1 MANTLDEGLW
11 YLEQLVDLDDWW
23 NCCLLLDACFVSV
36 SYMCVCLITGGE
48 ENCCSMPVPCT
59 ACSYQVVCVV
69 CVCVCVRACAC
80 ACMCGVWGECA
91 YMCACERACMR
102 VCGVCVC
109 VSVHACAPLCVCVCV
124 CACVCVHVCVCV
136 SMHVSE
142 GWGVGLCMYV
152 PAGLPESVT
161 VCVWL
166 LRCHGDVLLCVSS
179 CIYLCPW
186 VLVRIFFF
194 SHRCP
199 RSEGDELRIQ
209 YASSSHVEEELSSL
223 QQPSVMTS
231 LQHLFST
238 TMTSLQQL
246 FVTTMTSLQHLFIT
260 TMTSLQQLFST
271 TMTSLQPLFVTTMT
285 SLQHNWSIMEL
296 L

>member
-1 MANTLDEGLW
+1 MELLF
-11 YLEQLVDLDDWW
+11 VVR
-23 NCCLLLDACFVSV
+23 CLF
-36 SYMCVCLITGGE
+36 CVCFLHVRVFDYRWRRELLQYACTVHCLQLSGSM
-48 ENCCSMPVPCT
+48 CS
-59 ACSYQVVCVV
+59 V
-69 CVCVCVRACAC
+69 CVCVCVHVHACVVYGGSVHTCVHVREHA
-80 ACMCGVWGECA
+80 
-91 YMCACERACMR
+91 
-102 VCGVCVC
+102 CVC
-109 VSVHACAPLCVCVCV
+109 VVSVCVWVCMHVHLCVCVCVCV
-124 CACVCVHVCVCV
+124 CACVCVPVCVCV

-166 LRCHGDVLLCVSS
+166 LRCRGDVLLCVSS

-223 QQPSVMTS
+223 QQPSVIMTS

-285 SLQHNWSIMEL
+285 SLQHSWSIMEL

>member
-69 CVCVCVRACAC
+69 CVCACMCMHVWCMGGVCIHVCMWESMHACVWCLCVCEC
-80 ACMCGVWGECA
+80 ACMCT
-91 YMCACERACMR
+91 
-102 VCGVCVC
+102 
-109 VSVHACAPLCVCVCV
+109 SVCVCVCV

-166 LRCHGDVLLCVSS
+166 LRCRGDVLLCVSS

-186 VLVRIFFF
+186 VLVRFFFF